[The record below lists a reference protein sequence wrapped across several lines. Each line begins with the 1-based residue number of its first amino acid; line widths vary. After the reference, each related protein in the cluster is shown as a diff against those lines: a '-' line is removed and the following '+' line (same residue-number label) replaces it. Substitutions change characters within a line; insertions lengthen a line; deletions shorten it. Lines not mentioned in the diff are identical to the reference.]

1 MHNTVEPQFKELL
14 QNKVLEITNGYLY
27 PNKKITKPRYNEQI
41 LSVPW
46 PFVKSRFHFNAFS
59 FDKVDIFTRFGLA
72 FILKQSNRGS
82 GKHYRKRSLQKN

>member
-1 MHNTVEPQFKELL
+1 M
-14 QNKVLEITNGYLY
+14 
-27 PNKKITKPRYNEQI
+27 

-72 FILKQSNRGS
+72 FTLKRTNEGL
-82 GKHYRKRSLQKN
+82 GKRYRKGKI